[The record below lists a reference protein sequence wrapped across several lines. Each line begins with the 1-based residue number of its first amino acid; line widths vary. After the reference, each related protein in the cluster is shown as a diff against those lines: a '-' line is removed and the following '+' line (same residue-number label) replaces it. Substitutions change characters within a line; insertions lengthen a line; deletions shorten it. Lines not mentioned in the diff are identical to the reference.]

1 MLFSK
6 DKKNRVDEE
15 LYERCYHRVFT
26 AVNLIVRDQDLAKD
40 AVQEGFYKAFCK
52 ISQLKEQNKF
62 CAWVMSI
69 AINQAKNM
77 LQKNSRQVLMDEME
91 LSRQINSSGNNL
103 SDPISDFILLKNEVE
118 NVLADLNTADR
129 EILVLKYFSDY
140 TTEEIAVILETS
152 TQNVN
157 QRLRRARE
165 KYRIIALNK
174 SLEGLRS
181 VDYER

>member
-1 MLFSK
+1 MFFSK
-6 DKKNRVDEE
+6 DQKNHLDEE

-26 AVNLIVRDQDLAKD
+26 AVNLIARDPDLAKD
-40 AVQEGFYKAFCK
+40 AVQEGFYKAFCN
-52 ISQLKEQNKF
+52 INQIREQNKF

-77 LQKNSRQVLMDEME
+77 LQKNSRQVLTDEME
-91 LSRQINSSGNNL
+91 LSRQINSSGNNPPDPV
-103 SDPISDFILLKNEVE
+103 SDIVLLKTEVE
-118 NVLADLNTADR
+118 NVLGELNAADR

-140 TTEEIAVILETS
+140 STEEIAVALATS

-165 KYRIIALNK
+165 KYRIVALNN
-174 SLEGLRS
+174 SSEGL
-181 VDYER
+181 EECGL

>member
-1 MLFSK
+1 MFFSK
-6 DKKNRVDEE
+6 GKKNQLDEE

-26 AVNLIVRDQDLAKD
+26 AVNLIARDPELAKD
-40 AVQEGFYKAFCK
+40 AVQEGFYKAFCNYK
-52 ISQLKEQNKF
+52 QLREQNKF

-77 LQKNSRQVLMDEME
+77 LQKNSRQVLTDEME
-91 LSRQINSSGNNL
+91 LSRQINSSGNNP

-118 NVLADLNTADR
+118 NVLAELNTADR

-140 TTEEIAVILETS
+140 TTEEIAVILGTS

-165 KYRIIALNK
+165 KYRMIALNK
-174 SLEGLRS
+174 SSEGL
-181 VDYER
+181 EECGL